1 MLVLT
6 MYKAIMHHK
15 DHAILSTY
23 ISSLLLSIID
33 ELIVFSDIFQCI
45 QGIRGLSTGQGI
57 CGVLFDHFW

>member
-1 MLVLT
+1 
-6 MYKAIMHHK
+6 MHHK